1 MNQKEKQCGRILIV
15 DDSVSILHALSGVFS
30 HEGHIVFTA
39 QSAYEAL
46 SILEIEDIDLI
57 ISDEI
62 MPDMTGTELFRK
74 VMLTHPYVIRIIIT
88 GMADI
93 DSVHQAIRLGQIFK
107 LFLKPLDIFAL
118 TTTVADALRY
128 NSRAKSN
135 ES

>member
-1 MNQKEKQCGRILIV
+1 MNQKEKQPGRILIV
-15 DDSVSILHALSGVFS
+15 DDSVSILQALSGVFS
-30 HEGHIVFTA
+30 HEGHTVFTA

-62 MPDMTGTELFRK
+62 MPDMTGTELFHK
-74 VMLTHPYVIRIIIT
+74 VMLTKPDVIRIIIT

-118 TTTVADALRY
+118 TTTVSDALRY
-128 NSRAKSN
+128 KSKVKSK